1 MKTVFA
7 GPSVYGAEIDW
18 SGLDRRGPARCGDFL
33 KAVRDGSSVIGLIDG
48 YFEGG
53 ISVWHK
59 EILFALSSGVKVF
72 GASSMGALRAAEC
85 AAFGMRPVGKI
96 AEAFASGDL
105 IADADVAVQH
115 GPEELG
121 CPPVTLAMVDVR
133 ATIERMLERGLI
145 GAADEDAVLRAAE
158 GMFFKHRTV
167 ARLFKEAGGNF
178 ELQQD
183 FNASFFSQKTADAML
198 LIAQVRA
205 EADERQTS
213 ALAFE
218 FCPSP
223 QWQALSGST
232 FAQNAH

>member
-18 SGLDRRGPARCGDFL
+18 GDLDRRGPARCGDIL
-33 KAVRDGSSVIGLIDG
+33 QAVRDGANVIGLIDG

-85 AAFGMRPVGKI
+85 AEFGMKPVGQI
-96 AEAFASGDL
+96 AEAFTSGEL
-105 IADADVAVQH
+105 VADADVAVLH

-133 ATIERMLERGLI
+133 ATISLMHQRRLI
-145 GAADEDAVLRAAE
+145 DRATAAAILLAAE
-158 GMFFKHRTV
+158 NLFFKHRTT
-167 ARLFKEAGGNF
+167 AKLFEGLESGRTLKQSFA
-178 ELQQD
+178 D
-183 FNASFFSQKTADAML
+183 CFFSQKTADGKQL
-198 LIAQVRA
+198 VELILA
-205 EADERQTS
+205 EEDERQS
-213 ALAFE
+213 VAPGWE

-223 QWQALSGST
+223 QWQALADSVPATGR
-232 FAQNAH
+232 H